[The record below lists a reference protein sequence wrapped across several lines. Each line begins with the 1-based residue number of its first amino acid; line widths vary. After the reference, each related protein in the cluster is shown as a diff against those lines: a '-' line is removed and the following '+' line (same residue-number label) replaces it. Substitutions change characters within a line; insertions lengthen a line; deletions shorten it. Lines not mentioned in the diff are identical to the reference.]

1 MQISDLTAAFEKAP
15 PLALTNILL
24 SAPELETMDKCLRH
38 CILRII
44 VEHGGEK
51 FEKFRKALDK
61 ALPVTA
67 DKIELHQTVL
77 HPTPAWNIDQSMI
90 IANAEVADAI
100 YTELEIK
107 GLSHWKWIV
116 KILAGDQ
123 LSIARLR
130 SLLNTRA
137 GHEGGYS
144 GFGWGVWMPGLF
156 HGKIADMHGFF
167 VTH

>member
-1 MQISDLTAAFEKAP
+1 
-15 PLALTNILL
+15 
-24 SAPELETMDKCLRH
+24 MDKCLRH

-144 GFGWGVWMPGLF
+144 GFGWGVWMPDLF